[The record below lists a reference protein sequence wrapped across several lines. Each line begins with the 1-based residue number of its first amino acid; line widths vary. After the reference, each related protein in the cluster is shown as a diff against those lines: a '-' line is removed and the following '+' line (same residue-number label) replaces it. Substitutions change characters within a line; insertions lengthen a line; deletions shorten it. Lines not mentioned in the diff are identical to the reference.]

1 VRHPSDVSLSSVSR
15 LAVDLH
21 EARLRSIVIDDRSM
35 QAAYAKTVLYRLV
48 NLCLDQGPPA
58 PPPMDVA
65 REVITSIYDL
75 QEWVFDQ
82 QLIELLEDV
91 VTEATA
97 ILIKGDDA

>member
-1 VRHPSDVSLSSVSR
+1 MRHPSEVSLSSVSR

-21 EARLRSIVIDDRSM
+21 EARLRSISIDDRSM
-35 QAAYAKTVLYRLV
+35 PAAYAKTVLYRLV
-48 NLCLDQGPPA
+48 NLCLDRGPQSL
-58 PPPMDVA
+58 PPTEVA

-82 QLIELLEDV
+82 QLIDLLEDV

-97 ILIKGDDA
+97 ILVKGDDA